1 MADERHEYEALIPID
16 DPVMSRTAYLPGQP
30 VHAQVVEDWGLK
42 VGQAGDE
49 GAQVLSLRPQQMAR
63 PAANAS
69 QQDWLRYRA
78 GQPGANVAEL
88 ELLGRN
94 ALRDMDAPEQTTD
107 EATDA
112 ERDDEAD
119 EADQEKE

>member
-1 MADERHEYEALIPID
+1 MADERHEYEALVDID
-16 DPVMSRTAYLPGQP
+16 DPAMNRVAYRPGMP
-30 VHAQVVEDWGLK
+30 IHAQVVQDWGLR
-42 VGQAGDE
+42 VGTGD
-49 GAQVLSLRPQQMAR
+49 GDDAQVVSLRPAEMAR

-94 ALRDMDAPEQTTD
+94 ALRDLDEPEREQA
-107 EATDA
+107 EAEPAA
-112 ERDDEAD
+112 EA
-119 EADQEKE
+119 KEG